1 MSHCGLSANG
11 RKCLQSIGWK
21 QEQELAKNIKWIPA
35 KKIFSFNSTTSAPH
49 KLLWSLMDSE
59 NITYIKFFIKP
70 SINALLHTSTTQY
83 QP

>member
-1 MSHCGLSANG
+1 MVGSVCSLLDESKNKNWLKISSGYQPKKS
-11 RKCLQSIGWK
+11 
-21 QEQELAKNIKWIPA
+21 LALIQQLLP
-35 KKIFSFNSTTSAPH
+35 PH